1 MAMSHELPQVQEY
14 SEGEAVAHLPGK
26 EYGLVPAGI
35 SPLPRLEVLTKNRI
49 KVLSRPGNSTDLN
62 PIKKF
67 WLQMKLSVAQKEPTS
82 YRDLIK
88 KVTEVWLM
96 ETSKEACEKLANNG
110 LSSKEGIS
118 HIRIC
123 GYLRQEF

>member
-1 MAMSHELPQVQEY
+1 MSHELPQVPEHP
-14 SEGEAVAHLPGK
+14 EGEAVAHLPGK
-26 EYGLVPAGI
+26 EYGLVPAGL

-49 KVLSRPGNSTDLN
+49 RVLSRPGNSTDLN

-110 LSSKEGIS
+110 YPTPQT
-118 HIRIC
+118 HHHHH
-123 GYLRQEF
+123 

>member
-1 MAMSHELPQVQEY
+1 MNSPRYLYILTEKLLPIFQARNMNWFLQD
-14 SEGEAVAHLPGK
+14 SAPCHASKSTK
-26 EYGLVPAGI
+26 EF
-35 SPLPRLEVLTKNRI
+35 LTKNRI
-49 KVLSRPGNSTDLN
+49 RVLSRPGNSPDLN

-110 LSSKEGIS
+110 FPQTHHHHQILNVWFW
-118 HIRIC
+118 
-123 GYLRQEF
+123 LQF